1 MLYDLLLDMVR
12 LDAARRCRG
21 CGTII
26 APRDHFGVSEGVC
39 PGCRR

>member
-1 MLYDLLLDMVR
+1 MLYELLLAMVQ
-12 LDAARRCRG
+12 LNSGRRCRS

-39 PGCRR
+39 PGCRS